1 MKARVIKAKVSST
14 VKTSPFDVANYLR
27 TPKEQAEYLNAWLQE
42 SPEDTAGF
50 ARALGDVA
58 RARGMSEIAR
68 ASGLSRES
76 LYKALSDKGNPSF
89 ATVMAVSK
97 ALDLNLQLATSA
109 VTKIRAR
116 PRAADPV
123 HAAAK
128 KRRVLTAA
136 GHR

>member
-1 MKARVIKAKVSST
+1 MKARVIKVKVAST
-14 VKTSPFDVANYLR
+14 VKTRPFDVANYLR

-58 RARGMSEIAR
+58 RARGMSKVAR

-76 LYKALSDKGNPSF
+76 LYKALSERGNPSF

-97 ALDLNLQLATSA
+97 ALDLSLQLGAA
-109 VTKIRAR
+109 GVTKVRAR
-116 PRAADPV
+116 PRGAAPV
-123 HAAAK
+123 RAAAR
-128 KRRVLTAA
+128 KRRVLTAT
-136 GHR
+136 RN